1 MQIKIYK
8 VEPDTE
14 LNDKLLSFV
23 RNSSW
28 DEVKEHTS
36 QMISENNFDEWESM
50 FVAVDENEIVGHASI
65 MKTDYYPIDDIYPWI
80 TTVFVTE
87 KYRRM
92 RICGMMIDYINQYAK
107 ELGFNRTY
115 IASEHFGIYEKY
127 GYEYLKDI
135 VNYGGGT
142 DHLFTKDLFE

>member
-8 VEPDTE
+8 VEPHTE

-36 QMISENNFDEWESM
+36 QMISENRFDEWESM

-65 MKTDYYPIDDIYPWI
+65 MKTDYYPIYDIYPWI

-87 KYRRM
+87 NYRGM

-107 ELGFNRTY
+107 ELGFSRTY
-115 IASEHFGIYEKY
+115 IASEHFGIYERY
-127 GYEYLKDI
+127 GYAYLKDI

-142 DHLFTKDLFE
+142 DHLFTKDLFA